1 MSNLA
6 EYVMPED
13 EAPSIERLAARVKL
27 CIEATARLGRDRTED
42 AHVYFIQ
49 RADGPVKIGC
59 AVDVF
64 QRMAALQTASPE
76 PLRLIGVIPLG
87 GYSMERYL
95 HQALAQDRLKGEWF
109 APTELVL
116 DVAYGLGGA
125 R

>member
-1 MSNLA
+1 MSKVA
-6 EYVMPED
+6 TFVMTET
-13 EAPSIERLAARVKL
+13 EAPSVERLAARVKR
-27 CIEATARLGRDRTED
+27 CVEATARLGRDRSED

-49 RADGPVKIGC
+49 RTDGPVKIGC

-76 PLRLIGVIPLG
+76 PLRLIGVIILG

-95 HQALAQDRLKGEWF
+95 HQALAQYRLHGEWF

-116 DVAYGLGGA
+116 DVAYDLGGA